1 MFRTRCLAAALLL
14 WAGPLSAQTDTTAA
28 AERAPVVLRGDTLF
42 WVVTGFGS
50 GTPTDRARLIAQ
62 RLELAIDD
70 PLLAGDS
77 LQIGDEDLGTI
88 VYLGTTP
95 LFAVT
100 DAEAAAEGLPRAE
113 IAAHRARATGAALA
127 RLSRAARFRD
137 VLRGGALTLVGLAAM
152 VVVILVVNRGFRW
165 VRGRLSA
172 LQAARMPAVR
182 IQRLELLSSQR
193 VASTLLLAA
202 RLAQI
207 AVIALLV
214 VAFLVLDLSFFPGT
228 RRITNTLARYLLD
241 PLEEVGIG
249 IVGYIPELFF
259 VAVIAAATHFGLR
272 LIRIFFDGIERGAIV
287 VRGFHAEWAEPTFK
301 IVRVFAYGLALVMAF
316 PYLPGS
322 DSDAFKGVSVF
333 FGVVLSLGSA
343 GAIGNIIAGVVIT
356 YMRPYRIGDRVKI
369 ADTTG
374 DVIEHSLLVTR
385 VRTVKHVEITI
396 PNSMVLGTHITN
408 YTRAAGDGGIILH
421 TSITIG
427 YDAPWRQIHELLIAA
442 AMRTEG
448 LLPKPAPFVLQTAL
462 DDFYVRYEINAYTQ
476 RAELMARI
484 YSDLHQNIQD
494 EFQRAGVQI
503 MSPNY
508 EADPATPK
516 IPPVY
521 VPRGPK
527 PTG

>member
-50 GTPTDRARLIAQ
+50 VTPTDRARLIVR

-70 PLLAGDS
+70 PLL
-77 LQIGDEDLGTI
+77 
-88 VYLGTTP
+88 
-95 LFAVT
+95 
-100 DAEAAAEGLPRAE
+100 
-113 IAAHRARATGAALA
+113 
-127 RLSRAARFRD
+127 
-137 VLRGGALTLVGLAAM
+137 
-152 VVVILVVNRGFRW
+152 
-165 VRGRLSA
+165 
-172 LQAARMPAVR
+172 
-182 IQRLELLSSQR
+182 
-193 VASTLLLAA
+193 
-202 RLAQI
+202 
-207 AVIALLV
+207 
-214 VAFLVLDLSFFPGT
+214 
-228 RRITNTLARYLLD
+228 
-241 PLEEVGIG
+241 
-249 IVGYIPELFF
+249 
-259 VAVIAAATHFGLR
+259 
-272 LIRIFFDGIERGAIV
+272 
-287 VRGFHAEWAEPTFK
+287 
-301 IVRVFAYGLALVMAF
+301 
-316 PYLPGS
+316 
-322 DSDAFKGVSVF
+322 
-333 FGVVLSLGSA
+333 
-343 GAIGNIIAGVVIT
+343 AGVVIT

-442 AMRTEG
+442 AMRTDG

>member
-1 MFRTRCLAAALLL
+1 
-14 WAGPLSAQTDTTAA
+14 
-28 AERAPVVLRGDTLF
+28 V
-42 WVVTGFGS
+42 
-50 GTPTDRARLIAQ
+50 TPTDRARLIVQ

-113 IAAHRARATGAALA
+113 VAAHRARATGAALA
-127 RLSRAARFRD
+127 RLSRAARFREM
-137 VLRGGALTLVGLAAM
+137 LRGGALTLVGLAAM
-152 VVVILVVNRGFRW
+152 VLVILVVNRGFRW
-165 VRGRLSA
+165 VRGRVAS

-193 VASTLLLAA
+193 VADTLLLAA
-202 RLAQI
+202 RVAQI
-207 AVIALLV
+207 TVIALLV
-214 VAFLVLDLSFFPGT
+214 VAFLVLDLTFFPGT

-241 PLEEVGIG
+241 PLEEVGLA

-272 LIRIFFDGIERGAIV
+272 LVRIFFDGIERGAIV
-287 VRGFHAEWAEPTFK
+287 VRGFHQEWAEPTFK
-301 IVRVFAYGLALVMAF
+301 ILRVFAYGLALVMAF

-343 GAIGNIIAGVVIT
+343 GAIGNMIAGVVIT
-356 YMRPYRIGDRVKI
+356 YMRPFRIGDRVKI

-385 VRTVKHVEITI
+385 VRTLKHVEITI

-408 YTRAAGDGGIILH
+408 FTRAASEGGIILH
-421 TSITIG
+421 TSVTIG
-427 YDAPWRQIHELLIAA
+427 YDTPWRQVHELLIAA
-442 AMRTEG
+442 ANRTEG
-448 LLPKPAPFVLQTAL
+448 LLREPPPYVLQTAL
-462 DDFYVRYEINAYTQ
+462 NDFHVGYEVNAYTEDAD
-476 RAELMARI
+476 RMPRTYTA
-484 YSDLHQNIQD
+484 LHQNIQD

-508 EADPATPK
+508 EADPESPK
-516 IPPVY
+516 IPPPY
-521 VPRGPK
+521 GSKAPSPGD
-527 PTG
+527 GS